1 MRWIALRTGG
11 AASDR
16 DGNGRGNSCDLH
28 GLSSP
33 FRCRNFA
40 ADDDTGRGA
49 KVNSLVTSM

>member
-1 MRWIALRTGG
+1 MDSLAHRRRA
-11 AASDR
+11 DR
-16 DGNGRGNSCDLH
+16 DGNGRGNSCHLH

-33 FRCRNFA
+33 FRCGNFA